1 MSTVTEPAYRKR
13 IGYQAG
19 LLGGFATLAAALLI
33 LGNNSTHQAIADRQ
47 AEDLLES
54 LSQVIPDSLHDNNLL
69 DNAILI
75 EDTQGQ
81 PLTVYRAM
89 KAQHLTALAYSVI
102 GQGYAGEIKLLIG
115 LKPDG
120 SLIGVR
126 VLAHAETPGLGDRIE
141 IEKDRW
147 ITSFNGRSL
156 DNTTAGAWRVKKD
169 GGEFDQFSGATI
181 TPRAVVRTV
190 HEALQF
196 YAKHREELAVMS
208 EDQQPEETD
217 SEVTQ

>member
-1 MSTVTEPAYRKR
+1 MSTVAEPAYRKR

-33 LGNNSTHQAIADRQ
+33 LGNNSTHQAIDERQ
-47 AEDLLES
+47 AEDLLDS

-69 DNAILI
+69 ENAILI
-75 EDTQGQ
+75 EDAQGQ

-89 KAQHLTALAYSVI
+89 KAQHVTGLAYAAI

-126 VLAHAETPGLGDRIE
+126 VLAHAETPGLGDMIE

-147 ITSFNGRSL
+147 IITFDGLSL
-156 DNTTAGAWRVKKD
+156 SNTAASAWQVKKD
-169 GGEFDQFSGATI
+169 GGDFDQFSGATI
-181 TPRAVVRTV
+181 TPRAVVRAV

-196 YAKHREELAVMS
+196 FAEHRDELAVLS
-208 EDQQPEETD
+208 EDQQPGRNR
-217 SEVTQ
+217 QRG